1 MPVELNE
8 WLLRSLRISVF
19 TPNLSLERPEL
30 DKLFG
35 IDVESLEVRG
45 PLKESNQIGSLGVGK
60 AVIGQAMGRVD
71 FVWRTDD
78 DVFPAEPRTLGD
90 IENAIPTFFEPVKQW
105 LASTPGVIRVA
116 VGVGVSL
123 PTENRA
129 VSYGRLNELVP
140 ELNLDHDKVGEVV
153 FQLNRWLDV
162 PDVQGASMRCNRVM
176 QWNAAKRQL
185 NQVVIDQSGVPVP
198 IGDAVEQFAVNCDL
212 DFNTSGDRREALGG
226 EEAVRLVDLLT
237 GEALKALRHG
247 N

>member
-8 WLLRSLRISVF
+8 WLLRSLRISAF
-19 TPNLSLERPEL
+19 TPNLTLERPEL

-35 IDVESLEVRG
+35 IEVESLEVRG

-60 AVIGQAMGRVD
+60 AVIGQALGRVD

-90 IENAIPTFFEPVKQW
+90 IEAAIPTFFEPVKQW
-105 LASTPGVIRVA
+105 LVNAPGVIRVA

-123 PTENRA
+123 PTADRA
-129 VSYGRLNELVP
+129 ASYARLNELVP
-140 ELNLDHDKVGEVV
+140 ELNLDSAKVGEVV
-153 FQLNRWLDV
+153 LQLNRWLDI
-162 PDVQGASMRCNRVM
+162 PDVQGAPMRCNRVM
-176 QWNAAKRQL
+176 QWNAAKQQL

-198 IGDAVEQFAVNCDL
+198 VGESVERFSVNCDL
-212 DFNTSGDRREALGG
+212 DFNSSGDRRDALPA
-226 EEAVRLVDLLT
+226 EEAVRLIDLLA
-237 GEALKALRHG
+237 GEALEALRHG